1 MAKVIIGIH
10 GLGNKPDQEI
20 LSIWW
25 KSAILEGFQK
35 QGLKIPKFKFE
46 LVYWADLFYDQA
58 LSLDVKDTDS
68 PYYLNE
74 AYLPSPPIP
83 PEKKDLSF
91 CRKFLEF
98 IQNQLDSIFL
108 NDDFSLNY
116 QSVSDA
122 IIHKY
127 FKELEIYY
135 GKEDD
140 QIRLKQQSRMRLLNM
155 LNKYKYDEILLIG
168 HSMGS
173 IIAYDVLRFETE
185 VPKVHSFF
193 SIGAPLGLPFI
204 RAKIA
209 NEMKESGLSIALSTP
224 ECIQKAWHNFADLED
239 KVALDFH
246 LRRSFSANS
255 NNIYVIDHE
264 VINDYHNG
272 DDENPHKS
280 FGYLRSAVFAQG
292 LHAFL
297 SEKKAFSL
305 KNSFQLFQK
314 MGYKIKNRLLK

>member
-10 GLGNKPDQEI
+10 GLGNKPDKET

-25 KSAILEGFQK
+25 KSALLEGFQK
-35 QGLKIPKFKFE
+35 QGLKVPKFKFE
-46 LVYWADLFYDQA
+46 LVYWADLFYDQT
-58 LSLDVKDTDS
+58 LSQGVKDTDS
-68 PYYLNE
+68 PYYLSE
-74 AYLPSPPIP
+74 AYLPSPSTP
-83 PEKKDLSF
+83 PEKKDLGF
-91 CRKFLEF
+91 RRKFLEF

-108 NDDFSLNY
+108 NDDFTLNY

-140 QIRLKQQSRMRLLNM
+140 QIRLKQQSRKRLLDM
-155 LNKYKYDEILLIG
+155 LNKYKYDDILLIG

-173 IIAYDVLRFETE
+173 IIAYDVLQFESE
-185 VPKVHSFF
+185 VPKIHSFF

-209 NEMKESGLSIALSTP
+209 NEMKEAGLSIELSTP
-224 ECIQKAWHNFADLED
+224 ECIQKSWHNFADLED
-239 KVALDFH
+239 KVAIDFR
-246 LRRSFSANS
+246 LRRSFSASS

-264 VINDYHNG
+264 VINDYKNG
-272 DDENPHKS
+272 NEQNPHKS
-280 FGYLRSAVFAQG
+280 FGYLRTSIFAQG
-292 LHAFL
+292 LAAFL
-297 SEKKAFSL
+297 NEKKAFSL
-305 KNSFQLFQK
+305 KNSLQFFQK
-314 MGYKIKNRLLK
+314 IGHKFKNRLFK